1 MTDAAKSD
9 GQVAYEA
16 ACMGNINIPFYHLQA
31 NQQEM
36 WKNLEAAV
44 VANASAR
51 IRAETVE
58 DVIVY
63 QREKF
68 NKCCGGYKVGED
80 LQEAFDDGDAEL
92 RALADAPPGFV
103 CVPVEPT
110 EAMVRAG
117 VLSWEGPAFYK
128 NVTEKAAQCSEDEIR
143 CAYKAMLAES
153 GK

>member
-1 MTDAAKSD
+1 MTDE
-9 GQVAYEA
+9 QVAHEKIV
-16 ACMGNINIPFYHLQA
+16 ACASPA
-31 NQQEM
+31 EVA
-36 WKNLEAAV
+36 AAV
-44 VANASAR
+44 VANAAPR

-58 DVIVY
+58 ECARVCWNSVDCNNGASVMDCFYAI
-63 QREKF
+63 
-68 NKCCGGYKVGED
+68 
-80 LQEAFDDGDAEL
+80 
-92 RALADAPPGFV
+92 RALAAAPPGFV

-143 CAYKAMLAES
+143 CAYTAMLAES